1 MQKEKNMID
10 RETKLLYA
18 LLHAKYYYD
27 SGVLRFR
34 PKWDEAGKPDRYNNE
49 IAGSLNHD
57 GYIVLTVAEGIQV
70 RRSRAIFL
78 MHHGYLPESVD
89 HDNRIRTDDRIE
101 NLVSSNALEQAN
113 NRGDRKDNRSG
124 HQNIKQLYNGAWR
137 VQIRRRGQ
145 KFDKCFKTLEDA
157 IAARNSFIENLAS

>member
-1 MQKEKNMID
+1 MNTKE
-10 RETKLLYA
+10 LYD
-18 LLHAKYYYD
+18 LLHDRFYYKD
-27 SGVLRFR
+27 GNLHFKPRMN
-34 PKWDEAGKPDRYNNE
+34 KTGKPNAYNDR
-49 IAGSLNHD
+49 IAGSIGVE
-57 GYIVLTVAEGIQV
+57 GYWYIALPKGVNMI
-70 RRSRAIFL
+70 RSRAIFL

-89 HDNRIRTDDRIE
+89 HDNRIRTDDWIE

-124 HQNIKQLYNGAWR
+124 HQNIKQLHNGAGR

-157 IAARNSFIENLAS
+157 IAARDSFIENFAS